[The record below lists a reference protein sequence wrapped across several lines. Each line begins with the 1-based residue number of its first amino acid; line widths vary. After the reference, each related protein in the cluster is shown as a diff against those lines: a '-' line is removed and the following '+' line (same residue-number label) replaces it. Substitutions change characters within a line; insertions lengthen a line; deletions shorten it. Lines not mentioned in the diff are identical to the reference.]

1 MIEHEISELESKWQD
16 YRNRRKALPN
26 KETPKGRKKFF
37 ITLFI
42 LLILGA
48 TLFAIYSENELVK
61 EQKTRLINL
70 VNTFKKTN
78 EVEINPIEL
87 SKENPIKKREEVE
100 DEFLNLNDLE
110 VMVSEDSAG
119 FERITRRKEESPA
132 PTVNQAQN
140 NPTPVKEI
148 VYMPTAY
155 PMPMQMPAQ
164 QQIPT
169 NNYAPAENQEIISFQ
184 GYPDSPNGKKNT
196 AAVKAPTKAP
206 NKLQIQTK
214 KSNAS
219 AIDKMIEVFNKSKNP
234 NYAIM
239 LSDEYYAQK
248 KYAEAEKWALTANDL
263 NKDDARSWIAF
274 AKAKYQQGAKNI
286 AIDIL
291 RNYNSRMPNDAVTTL
306 LRDMEAG
313 AF

>member
-16 YRNRRKALPN
+16 YRNRRKTLLN

-37 ITLFI
+37 VTLFI

-48 TLFAIYSENELVK
+48 VLFAIYSENELVK
-61 EQKTRLINL
+61 EQKSRLINL
-70 VNTFKKTN
+70 VNTFKKSN
-78 EVEINPIEL
+78 EIEVNPVEL
-87 SKENPIKKREEVE
+87 SKENPIRKREEVE
-100 DEFLNLNDLE
+100 DEYLNLNDLE
-110 VMVSEDSAG
+110 VMISEDGAG
-119 FERITRRKEESPA
+119 FERITRRKEEATPA
-132 PTVNQAQN
+132 PVQNQN
-140 NPTPVKEI
+140 NPTSVKEI

-155 PMPMQMPAQ
+155 PMAMPVPAQ
-164 QQIPT
+164 QQIPS
-169 NNYAPAENQEIISFQ
+169 NNYAPTENQEIISFQ
-184 GYPDSPNGKKNT
+184 GYPDSPSGKKNT
-196 AAVKAPTKAP
+196 TQAKTTSKAP

-291 RNYNSRMPNDAVTTL
+291 RNYNSRMPNDAVSTL